1 MSELL
6 DIGGGVRLAYDDRG
20 SGRPVVLIHGVS
32 MSRRFFERNLDGLAG
47 CFRVVNVDLR
57 GHGESPA
64 HEGGHTVAQY
74 ARDVHAL
81 IERLGLDGAVL
92 VGWSMGTMV
101 VWELIRQFGTAG
113 LAGHVNVSQGPS
125 DLKREGW
132 ALGAFSTEELFGLLE
147 AAQDDFRGVMAEFV
161 PSMFADDR
169 PADELDLLVSETQ
182 KLGPNAAT
190 CILLD
195 QSLRDFRELVGSYA
209 LPTLCSWGRDEKLVP
224 VAAGEWLAAHQPAD
238 LHIFEHSGHC
248 PMWEEPELWNQ
259 VVGDWIAARLDD

>member
-1 MSELL
+1 MAS
-6 DIGGGVRLAYDDRG
+6 
-20 SGRPVVLIHGVS
+20 RP
-32 MSRRFFERNLDGLAG
+32 
-47 CFRVVNVDLR
+47 
-57 GHGESPA
+57 P

-74 ARDVHAL
+74 ARDVQAA
-81 IERLGLDGAVL
+81 IGQLGLEGAVL

-101 VWELIRQFGTAG
+101 VWELVRQFGTAG

-132 ALGAFSTEELFGLLE
+132 ELGAFSEAELFGLLE

-161 PSMFADDR
+161 PAMFADER
-169 PADELDLLVSETQ
+169 PADEVEMLVSETQ
-182 KLGPNAAT
+182 KLGANAAT

-195 QSLRDFRELVGSYA
+195 QSLRDFREVVGSYA

-224 VAAGEWLAAHQPAD
+224 VAAGEWLAEHTPAD

-259 VVGDWIAARLDD
+259 VVGDWIAGL